1 MAETECPTPPG
12 ERSLL
17 RRFTAYSLGTS
28 LADFV
33 YGAVF
38 VTIFLGRG
46 AEPWM
51 VGSIMAGA
59 NLVGLLMEAPSG
71 ALGDRYGHRRLL
83 FVGLLSWGT
92 GFMLVG
98 AAPTLPL
105 TLMGMCLGTIGF
117 ALHSGTMSAI
127 LINRVGARDR
137 TARIAR
143 IVRVGA
149 LSGRIG
155 SALGA
160 ALVMVA
166 GTWLPAGP
174 LVACGGLLLL
184 SLAALAPLSFPDAP
198 GRPDRRIGV
207 IVLESVS
214 QVLSRRFAPMV
225 ALAMGAMSATVLLV
239 ASWQP
244 MLLERF
250 GQDVRLNGLFLL
262 VMTLSLAAGATAA
275 RWVHPRRPHVW
286 GPPAAIAIGVPLVL
300 AAHGVV
306 PLIVGLI
313 AAEFLIGLAGV
324 VAGVWHQLMFT
335 DADRNTMFSTIST
348 LALLAGVATSF
359 SFGLLWDLW
368 GLPIA
373 VSVMASVSVIGGI
386 ASLALIRLFPE
397 STEFTEAKMDDSDR
411 SSEPESS

>member
-1 MAETECPTPPG
+1 MAETEYPAPPG

-17 RRFTAYSLGTS
+17 RRFTVYSLGTS

-83 FVGLLSWGT
+83 FIGLLGWSA

-105 TLMGMCLGTIGF
+105 TLVGMCLGTVGY

-127 LINRVGARDR
+127 LINRVDARDR

-149 LSGRIG
+149 LSGRVG

-166 GTWLPAGP
+166 GAWLPAGP
-174 LVACGGLLLL
+174 LVACGGLLML
-184 SLAALAPLSFPDAP
+184 SLAALTPLSFPDTP

-207 IVLESVS
+207 LVLESVS

-250 GQDVRLNGLFLL
+250 GQDVHLNGLFLL
-262 VMTLSLAAGATAA
+262 VMTLSLAAGAAAA

-286 GPPAAIAIGVPLVL
+286 GPLSVMAIGLPVVL
-300 AAHGVV
+300 AAHDVV
-306 PLIVGLI
+306 PLIVGLV

-324 VAGVWHQLMFT
+324 VTGIWCQLMFT

-348 LALLAGVATSF
+348 LAMLAGVATSF
-359 SFGLLWDLW
+359 SFGWLWDLW
-368 GLPIA
+368 GIPTA
-373 VSVMASVSVIGGI
+373 VTIMALGSVVGGVVSLTLV
-386 ASLALIRLFPE
+386 RLFPE
-397 STEFTEAKMDDSDR
+397 STEFTETKMEDSDR
-411 SSEPESS
+411 NSEPESS

>member
-1 MAETECPTPPG
+1 
-12 ERSLL
+12 
-17 RRFTAYSLGTS
+17 
-28 LADFV
+28 
-33 YGAVF
+33 
-38 VTIFLGRG
+38 
-46 AEPWM
+46 M

-83 FVGLLSWGT
+83 FVGLLSWGA
-92 GFMLVG
+92 GFLFVG
-98 AAPTLPL
+98 AAPTLPP
-105 TLMGMCLGTIGF
+105 TLAGMCLGTIGY

-127 LINRVGARDR
+127 LINRVGSRDR
-137 TARIAR
+137 TVRIAR

-166 GTWLPAGP
+166 GTWLPPGP

-184 SLAALAPLSFPDAP
+184 SLAALAPLSFPVAP

-262 VMTLSLAAGATAA
+262 VMTLSLAAGAAAA
-275 RWVHPRRPHVW
+275 RWVHPRRPHLW
-286 GPPAAIAIGVPLVL
+286 GPPSVMAIGIPLVL
-300 AAHGVV
+300 SAHDVV

-324 VAGVWHQLMFT
+324 VAGVWYQLMFT
-335 DADRNTMFSTIST
+335 DADRNTMFSAIST
-348 LALLAGVATSF
+348 LAMLAGVATSF
-359 SFGLLWDLW
+359 SFGWLWDLR
-368 GLPIA
+368 GIPVA
-373 VSVMASVSVIGGI
+373 VTVMASGAVIGGI
-386 ASLALIRLFPE
+386 VSLILTRFFPE
-397 STEFTEAKMDDSDR
+397 STEFTEPEKNDTDHVRNSA
-411 SSEPESS
+411 PESS

>member
-83 FVGLLSWGT
+83 FVGLLSWGA
-92 GFMLVG
+92 GFLFVG

-105 TLMGMCLGTIGF
+105 TLVGMCFGTVGF

-127 LINRVGARDR
+127 LINRVGSRDR
-137 TARIAR
+137 TTRIAR

-166 GTWLPAGP
+166 GTWLSPGP

-184 SLAALAPLSFPDAP
+184 SLAALTPLSFPHVQ

-207 IVLESVS
+207 LVLESVS

-262 VMTLSLAAGATAA
+262 VMTLSLAAGAAAA

-286 GPPAAIAIGVPLVL
+286 GPLSVMAIGVPVVL
-300 AAHGVV
+300 AAHDVI
-306 PLIVGLI
+306 PLIVGLV

-324 VAGVWHQLMFT
+324 VAGVWYQLMFT
-335 DADRNTMFSTIST
+335 DANRNTMFSTIST
-348 LALLAGVATSF
+348 LAMLAGVATSF
-359 SFGLLWDLW
+359 SFGWLWDLW
-368 GLPIA
+368 GIPVA
-373 VSVMASVSVIGGI
+373 VTVMASGAVIGGAI
-386 ASLALIRLFPE
+386 SLVLTHLFPE
-397 STEFTEAKMDDSDR
+397 STEFAEPERDDSAR
-411 SSEPESS
+411 NSEPESS